1 MVEGSVGDTKGTGVH
16 TVMTHGT
23 PTLFPHKAHM
33 GYVQFIYIDIHIHTN
48 TAQLMHV

>member
-33 GYVQFIYIDIHIHTN
+33 GCVQFIYIDIHMHTN